1 MDIFNRKRIK
11 YLEEQLQ
18 LSSIKESRANRVIQ
32 VLVQDPD
39 SDLGIAIKTLL
50 IEKYNKNFW
59 SRLTRESHL
68 GYLYNKEHIDK
79 ISKQL
84 IEYI

>member
-18 LSSIKESRANRVIQ
+18 LSSIKESRANKIIQ
-32 VLVQDPD
+32 VLVQDQD
-39 SDLGIAIKTLL
+39 SDLGIAIKKIL

-59 SRLTRESHL
+59 STINRESHL
-68 GYLYNKEHIDK
+68 GYLYNKEYIDK

-84 IEYI
+84 TEYI